1 MSTAEGSVRI
11 GPISLFS
18 LIILICLAVLSV
30 LAVSTAQA
38 TYTSALKHAAYTNAT
53 YENEQA
59 AQELV
64 AEIDAQLSLYRAE
77 QNVTETPAK
86 SVEKILPE
94 NAQITDDT
102 VVAEFVSE
110 GGRTLTVS
118 ILIDNNGTYHILE
131 WRASKQWDLNESN
144 VNLWSGSTQ
153 QQ

>member
-11 GPISLFS
+11 GPISIFS

-38 TYTSALKHAAYTNAT
+38 TYTSAQKHAAYTYAT
-53 YENEQA
+53 YENERA
-59 AQELV
+59 AQEFV
-64 AEIDAQLSLYRAE
+64 SEIDAQLSLFRTMHYA
-77 QNVTETPAK
+77 TETPTAA
-86 SVEKILPE
+86 VQKILPD
-94 NAQITDDT
+94 NAQLEDDT
-102 VVAEFVSE
+102 VVAEFVSN

-118 ILIDNNGTYHILE
+118 ILIDSDGYYRILE
-131 WRASKQWDLNESN
+131 WRASTQWDLNESN